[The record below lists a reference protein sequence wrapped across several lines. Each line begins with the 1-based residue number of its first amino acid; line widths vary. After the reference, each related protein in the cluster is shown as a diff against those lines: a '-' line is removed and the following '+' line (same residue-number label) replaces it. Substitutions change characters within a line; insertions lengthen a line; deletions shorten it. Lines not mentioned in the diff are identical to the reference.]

1 MSALTP
7 EQEQQAAE
15 RLDALKAR
23 GARDQH
29 AVSKLFMTEA
39 ECALRSRAHAEAS
52 RAGVVNH
59 HAVKRH
65 ADAIVGS
72 LAPVIAETHLTGAE
86 ALELR
91 AAQVR
96 APLSAEA
103 ATARHDQFIE
113 DMRTPIYG
121 TKHVIETKAE
131 AVRAAA
137 HRSPALRKALNTG
150 DAANSV
156 TLGRGFYRRVEDGN
170 TIVRTGV
177 TTPTRIAIAAPK
189 AIIG

>member
-1 MSALTP
+1 MSTLTP

-23 GARDQH
+23 GARDQRM
-29 AVSKLFMTEA
+29 VSKLFMSEA

-52 RAGVVNH
+52 RAGVVNCH
-59 HAVKRH
+59 EVKRH

-91 AAQVR
+91 AEMVR
-96 APLSAEA
+96 APLSKDAA
-103 ATARHDQFIE
+103 ATRHDEFIR

-121 TKHVIETKAE
+121 TKHVIQTKAQ
-131 AVRAAA
+131 AVKAAA
-137 HRSPALRKALNTG
+137 HESPALRKALNSG
-150 DAANSV
+150 NAANSV
-156 TLGRGFYRRVEDGN
+156 TLGRGFYRRVQEGQK
-170 TIVRTGV
+170 IVRAGV
-177 TTPTRIAIAAPK
+177 KPPTRIAIAAPK
-189 AIIG
+189 AIVG